1 MDKRNNI
8 FSFFTLVKA
17 EDVSH
22 AQVIELKAFRAERV
36 PFRDYEGFSRG
47 EVYS

>member
-1 MDKRNNI
+1 MYTPYYKAMDKRKNI

-22 AQVIELKAFRAERV
+22 AQVIELKASRAERV
-36 PFRDYEGFSRG
+36 PRTGL
-47 EVYS
+47 